1 MFFSVIVKGKKE
13 NSILANILSIF
24 IIITGICVYFI
35 MKKFSHTNKTYL
47 VNFTI
52 ALLMALLFIRT
63 MMLDPLD
70 WIGYIAIVFCGLAFI
85 AQVILGIKS
94 LKISE

>member
-1 MFFSVIVKGKKE
+1 MATFL
-13 NSILANILSIF
+13 SIL
-24 IIITGICVYFI
+24 IIITGIGVFFV

-52 ALLMALLFIRT
+52 ALLMALLFIRSF
-63 MMLDPLD
+63 MLVPLD

-85 AQVILGIKS
+85 AQVILGVKN
-94 LKISE
+94 LKTS

>member
-1 MFFSVIVKGKKE
+1 VE
-13 NSILANILSIF
+13 NTLSILIILAGIGVF
-24 IIITGICVYFI
+24 II
-35 MKKFSHTNKTYL
+35 MKKFSHTAKTYL
-47 VNFTI
+47 VNFSI

-85 AQVILGIKS
+85 AQMILGVKN
-94 LKISE
+94 LKTT

>member
-1 MFFSVIVKGKKE
+1 ME
-13 NSILANILSIF
+13 NTLSILIILAGIGVF
-24 IIITGICVYFI
+24 II
-35 MKKFSHTNKTYL
+35 MKKFSHTAKTYL
-47 VNFTI
+47 VNFSI

-85 AQVILGIKS
+85 AQMILGVKN
-94 LKISE
+94 LKTT